1 MLVFVA
7 LIVSLLLYFAITF
20 FQVVRID
27 VTLHWCR
34 WQNISCKER
43 TCDCQ
48 VPLLYIRLNCQLV
61 TLSFHLCGRIQRS
74 GPRQKVSHNR
84 MELMNVLFILFFFYQ
99 PSLGFLCSDI
109 FIEAFSPLWFC
120 FLPLS
125 NALFLLHLW
134 FNTVLSFSE
143 ASSVLFSLNDT
154 WCNNCAYD
162 KLHSWKII

>member
-61 TLSFHLCGRIQRS
+61 TLSFHLCGRIQRP

-84 MELMNVLFILFFFYQ
+84 MELMNVLFILFFFFFTN
-99 PSLGFLCSDI
+99 PHWVSFVLT
-109 FIEAFSPLWFC
+109 
-120 FLPLS
+120 
-125 NALFLLHLW
+125 FLLKLFPHCG
-134 FNTVLSFSE
+134 
-143 ASSVLFSLNDT
+143 SVFSLSPMLCFCST
-154 WCNNCAYD
+154 CGLTQSCHFQKQARFYF
-162 KLHSWKII
+162 H